1 MWLFVDLSQLFKKNS
16 GGAIVLML
24 LCLYPYIQLFHYV
37 DYCAH
42 KNQIVI
48 EQTVCQGFTWEGDR
62 YYNGMDRLNFSVD
75 VRFKGK
81 EVAYIVI
88 HTVVRK
94 DGRYVGY
101 IKTEFTGNCTRME
114 DNTPHYYFERRTRQ
128 TLDFYMEHIT
138 GTSWSGEELMEE
150 LRTVAM
156 EAIERC
162 QRKRIRDWSTIKSA
176 IKNDLSGYLYKTTKR
191 NPMILPVIME
201 I

>member
-1 MWLFVDLSQLFKKNS
+1 MWLFVDLSQFFKKNS

-62 YYNGMDRLNFSVD
+62 YYNGVDRLNFSVD

-81 EVAYIVI
+81 EVAYMVI

-114 DNTPHYYFERRTRQ
+114 DNTPHYYFEKRTRQ

-138 GTSWSGEELMEE
+138 GASWSGEELMEE
-150 LRTVAM
+150 LYNGNLADYTFDSDVIYATFADGATVGAHLFLDSDFYYD
-156 EAIERC
+156 EKGKLHI
-162 QRKRIRDWSTIKSA
+162 
-176 IKNDLSGYLYKTTKR
+176 TKD
-191 NPMILPVIME
+191 N
-201 I
+201 